1 MAAMP
6 LARMARQL
14 AAQGNI
20 RISNSGM
27 NLSGQNSPASPNVTP
42 NWTIKH
48 NPKLFTVM
56 IPLQEFPFIET

>member
-6 LARMARQL
+6 LARIARQL

-27 NLSGQNSPASPNVTP
+27 NLSGQNSPASPNVRP

-48 NPKLFTVM
+48 RPKIIHGYDSVARISFH
-56 IPLQEFPFIET
+56 